1 MKRVVYPKVLV
12 LLFRC
17 SVAPGLAWVT
27 RVIVQFNYCVIVL
40 LVLFFGKFQF
50 HFLIISKFSALLADL
65 KSRQRI
71 ELCVR
76 QFYLQHLESLKK
88 IQK

>member
-40 LVLFFGKFQF
+40 LVFRFFGKFQF
-50 HFLIISKFSALLADL
+50 HFLISKFSLLADL
-65 KSRQRI
+65 KMTAN
-71 ELCVR
+71 CVCASV
-76 QFYLQHLESLKK
+76 LPPASLVK
-88 IQK
+88 